1 MIKLSKWITI
11 ALIGIYIAMNTLGAL
26 TMTVIRVSGSVPT
39 NAPAEQASYFLH
51 LPWGVLALLWIALF
65 VYVAALALI
74 VMGRAGA
81 TRTLSVAVAIDI
93 VRWLWARSATAYA
106 DVISPAEQALEAL
119 SFALLVTI
127 IVLMIV
133 ERQRDAI
140 T

>member
-11 ALIGIYIAMNTLGAL
+11 ALIAVYVLMNTLGAL
-26 TMTVIRVSGSVPT
+26 TMTAIRVSGTVPAS
-39 NAPAEQASYFLH
+39 APTEQAAYFLT
-51 LPWGVLALLWIALF
+51 LPWGVIILLWIALLT
-65 VYVAALALI
+65 YVAALALI
-74 VMGRAGA
+74 GTGRVFA
-81 TRTLSVAVAIDI
+81 TRTLGVAVAIDI
-93 VRWLWARSATAYA
+93 VRWIWARSSTAYA

-119 SFALLVTI
+119 SFVVLVTI